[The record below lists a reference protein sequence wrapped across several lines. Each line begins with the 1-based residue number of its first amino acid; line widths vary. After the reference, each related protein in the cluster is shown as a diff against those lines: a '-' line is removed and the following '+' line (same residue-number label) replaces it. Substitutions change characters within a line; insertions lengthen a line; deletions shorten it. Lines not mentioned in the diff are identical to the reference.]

1 MQLQRGYATIDNAA
15 HMWYTL
21 HIYAKRGGNS
31 MNYIIGQ
38 IIGVV
43 ASVIAVLIPI
53 FKKKW
58 QMLVNNIIVNF
69 LLGLNLIF
77 LDEIGS
83 GIFLFAVAVLQAIIN
98 LIHTLRDEEAK
109 LPEKLIFLVLFVGLG
124 IYGLVTAP
132 GYVPG
137 LNGRNLLEVLPIIGA
152 VLSMCFVFARKEQT
166 ARKFLLGCDSIWAT
180 YYAFIGSTAIL
191 GNIASITLCLIA
203 MFAYRKKA

>member
-1 MQLQRGYATIDNAA
+1 
-15 HMWYTL
+15 
-21 HIYAKRGGNS
+21 
-31 MNYIIGQ
+31 MNYVIGQ

-53 FKKKW
+53 YKKKW
-58 QMLVNNIIVNF
+58 QMLINNIIVNF

-83 GIFLFAVAVLQAIIN
+83 GIFLFAVAVLQGIIN
-98 LIHTLRDEEAK
+98 LIHTLRGEEVK
-109 LPEKLIFLVLFVGLG
+109 LPEKVIFFVLFVGLG

-132 GYVPG
+132 GFVPAI
-137 LNGRNLLEVLPIIGA
+137 NGKNLLELLPIMGA
-152 VLSMCFVFARKEQT
+152 VMSMCFVFARQEQT
-166 ARKFLLGCDSIWAT
+166 ARKFLLCCDSLWAT

-203 MFAYRKKA
+203 MFAYRKKK